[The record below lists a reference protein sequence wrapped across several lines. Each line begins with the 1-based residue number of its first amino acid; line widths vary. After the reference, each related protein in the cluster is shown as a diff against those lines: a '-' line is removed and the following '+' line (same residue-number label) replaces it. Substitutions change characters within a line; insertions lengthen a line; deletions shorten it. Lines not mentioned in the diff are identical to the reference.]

1 MDLPGFYREQTRLY
15 WQWRATRLALVRR
28 VLLSWIAAG
37 VALLIVATVSS
48 NLTLDGPVSLVVAAL
63 SLAVLNL
70 LARPFLMLA
79 LSPLPAFT
87 VQVAELLVEIVIV
100 LAIGRFVPGVGVA
113 NMGAAIWDAV
123 ALTILNALFAEIL
136 RASDDDSYHGSQ
148 VRRLAA
154 RDFGKPRT
162 ETPGLLMVQL
172 DGLSLPVLREQMRAG
187 RMPGLDRLVRHG
199 EAKIDPWY
207 ALLPPVTPVSQAGI
221 LHGNNDEMPGFR
233 WFEKR
238 SKTLIVA
245 NTPDG
250 ASEIERRRSNGRGL
264 LADDGAS
271 IGNLVT
277 GDAART
283 YLTMATIE
291 DDLPSVDDPKVRGVF
306 VRQVNYIRLLVLTLG
321 EVAKEWY
328 QRERQRSRGIEPR
341 IHRDL
346 HYALERALTNVALRN
361 LTTALVIQEMFD
373 EAPAIYVDYTGYDAL
388 AHHVGPERDEA
399 VDALDGLDRT
409 LGTLRRVA
417 RETHRPYKMVVLSD
431 HGQCLGT
438 PFSELYGE
446 LLEDVAKKLIGDTTE
461 RPTLRDAWEYH
472 GTSGMILGEIGRGPG
487 VRSAVARRA
496 SRRRI
501 ARAGDGETGEL
512 VACASGNLALLY
524 LTCSD
529 DRVAREEIDRRYPDL
544 IPGLLAHPGV
554 GLIMVHSDRFGPVA
568 LGRHGEQHLA
578 SGRIVGSDPV
588 AVYGPRAADGLHRLD
603 AFSNTG
609 DLIVIGPYDP
619 ATGEVVSYEDL
630 VGSHGGLGGWQ
641 GEPFVLHPSDL
652 PVGDEPLVGA
662 PAVHAQLRVWLE
674 ALQNGVALPDD
685 RPAAAGTKR
694 RPPRRLSP
702 GPTPSMDTSRPSHP
716 SHPHRGLRRRRDGP
730 AASPSARTPRPHF
743 RRADGPSRYP
753 AGTERPRA
761 SSPAHDRPLRVAARR
776 R

>member
-1 MDLPGFYREQTRLY
+1 MGQAAVGASAGKSGQGTPVIDLPGFYRDQARLY
-15 WQWRATRLALVRR
+15 WQWRATRLALLRR
-28 VLLSWIAAG
+28 VLLSWVAAG
-37 VALLIVATVSS
+37 LALLIVAMISS
-48 NLTLDGPVSLVVAAL
+48 NLTIDGPVSLVVAAL

-70 LARPFLMLA
+70 LARPLLLLA

-123 ALTILNALFAEIL
+123 TLTILNALFAEIL

-199 EAKIDPWY
+199 EAKVDPWY

-221 LHGNNDEMPGFR
+221 LHGNNDDMPGFR

-250 ASEIERRRSNGRGL
+250 ASKIERRRSNGRGL
-264 LADDGAS
+264 LADNGAS

-277 GDAART
+277 GDAARA

-291 DDLPSVDDPKVRGVF
+291 DDLPSVDDPVVRGVF

-361 LTTALVIQEMFD
+361 ITTALVIQEMFD

-417 RETHRPYKMVVLSD
+417 RETHRPYKLVVLSD

-438 PFSELYGE
+438 PFSELYDE
-446 LLEDVAKKLIGDTTE
+446 LLEDVAKKLIGDTTV

-487 VRSAVARRA
+487 VRAALARRA
-496 SRRRI
+496 SRRRTPKGAI
-501 ARAGDGETGEL
+501 DDPGAL
-512 VACASGNLALLY
+512 VTCASGNLALLY

-529 DRVAREEIDRRYPDL
+529 DRLPREEIDRLYPDL
-544 IPGLLAHPGV
+544 ISGLISHPGV
-554 GLIMVHSDRFGPVA
+554 GLVVVRSERNGPVA
-568 LGRHGEQHLA
+568 LGRDGEHYLA
-578 SGRIVGSDPV
+578 TGRIVGDDPI
-588 AVYGPRAADGLHRLD
+588 AGFGPRAADGLRRLD
-603 AFSNTG
+603 GFSNTG
-609 DLIVIGPYDP
+609 DLVVIGPYDQ

-641 GEPFVLHPSDL
+641 GEPFLLHPTEL
-652 PVGDEPLVGA
+652 PIGDEPLVGA
-662 PAVHAQLRVWLE
+662 PAVHARLRLWLDS
-674 ALQNGVALPDD
+674 LQNGVAIPDD
-685 RPAAAGTKR
+685 RPTRDGTKTESVSPTEPSIEMDDGGQTTDGSDGSDTPQAPEMPGRTR
-694 RPPRRLSP
+694 REPV
-702 GPTPSMDTSRPSHP
+702 GVN
-716 SHPHRGLRRRRDGP
+716 
-730 AASPSARTPRPHF
+730 AATEH
-743 RRADGPSRYP
+743 P
-753 AGTERPRA
+753 AG
-761 SSPAHDRPLRVAARR
+761 
-776 R
+776 

>member
-1 MDLPGFYREQTRLY
+1 VGASPSECDQGVLVIDLPAFYRDQARLY
-15 WQWRATRLALVRR
+15 WQWRATRLALLRR

-37 VALLIVATVSS
+37 LALLIVVATSS
-48 NLTLDGPVSLVVAAL
+48 NLTIDGPAALVVAAL
-63 SLAVLNL
+63 ALAVLNL
-70 LARPFLMLA
+70 LARPILLLA

-87 VQVAELLVEIVIV
+87 VQVAELLVETVIV

-123 ALTILNALFAEIL
+123 ALTILNALFAEVL

-162 ETPGLLMVQL
+162 DTPGLLMVQL

-199 EAKIDPWY
+199 DAAIDPWY

-233 WFEKR
+233 WFEKPT
-238 SKTLIVA
+238 KTLIVA

-250 ASEIERRRSNGRGL
+250 AAAIERRRSDGKGL
-264 LADDGAS
+264 LTDDGAS

-277 GDAART
+277 GDAERV

-306 VRQVNYIRLLVLTLG
+306 VRQVNYIRLMVLTLG

-361 LTTALVIQEMFD
+361 ITTALVIQEMFD
-373 EAPAIYVDYTGYDAL
+373 GAPAIYVDYTGYDAL

-409 LGTLRRVA
+409 IGSLRRVA
-417 RETHRPYKMVVLSD
+417 RETHRPYKLVVLSD

-446 LLEDVAKKLIGDTTE
+446 RLEDVANRLVGDTTA

-487 VRSAVARRA
+487 VRSAVARRV
-496 SRRRI
+496 SRRRMPQ
-501 ARAGDGETGEL
+501 ASENEPGAL

-529 DRVAREEIDRRYPDL
+529 DRLSREEIERLYPDL

-554 GLIMVHSDRFGPVA
+554 GLVVVHSDRDGPVT
-568 LGRHGEQHLA
+568 LGRGGEHHLA
-578 SGRIVGSDPV
+578 SGRIVGDDPV
-588 AVYGPRAADGLHRLD
+588 AVFGPRAADGLRRIEG
-603 AFSNTG
+603 FSNTG

-619 ATGEVVSYEDL
+619 GTGEVVSYEDL

-641 GEPFVLHPSDL
+641 GEPFLLHPTEL
-652 PVGDEPLVGA
+652 PIGPEPLVGA
-662 PAVHAQLRVWLE
+662 PAVYARLRLWLDS
-674 ALQNGVALPDD
+674 LQRGVPLTDD
-685 RPAAAGTKR
+685 GPTDAGTKTEHTQGR
-694 RPPRRLSP
+694 RLTAVGEDAGSAETPDGRQAPEPAETPAIPGPRRREPVGANAATEL
-702 GPTPSMDTSRPSHP
+702 PTS
-716 SHPHRGLRRRRDGP
+716 
-730 AASPSARTPRPHF
+730 
-743 RRADGPSRYP
+743 
-753 AGTERPRA
+753 
-761 SSPAHDRPLRVAARR
+761 
-776 R
+776 

>member
-1 MDLPGFYREQTRLY
+1 MIDLPRFYRDQARLY
-15 WQWRATRLALVRR
+15 WQWRATRLALLRR
-28 VLLSWIAAG
+28 VVLSWVAAG
-37 VALLIVATVSS
+37 AALLIIAATSA
-48 NLTLDGPVSLVVAAL
+48 NLTLDGPASLVEAAFL
-63 SLAVLNL
+63 LAVLNL
-70 LARPFLMLA
+70 LARPLLLLA

-87 VQVAELLVEIVIV
+87 VQVGELLVELVVV
-100 LAIGRFVPGVGVA
+100 LVIGRFVPGVGVA

-187 RMPGLDRLVRHG
+187 RMPGLDRQVRHG
-199 EAKIDPWY
+199 EAAIDPWY
-207 ALLPPVTPVSQAGI
+207 AMLPPVTPVSQAGI
-221 LHGNNDEMPGFR
+221 LHGNNDDMPGFR

-238 SKTLIVA
+238 EKTLIVA

-264 LADDGAS
+264 LAEDGAS

-277 GDAART
+277 GDARRV

-361 LTTALVIQEMFD
+361 ITTALVIQEMFD

-431 HGQCLGT
+431 HGQSLGT
-438 PFSELYGE
+438 PFSQLYGE
-446 LLEDVAKKLIGDTTE
+446 RLEDVAKKLIGDTTE

-487 VRSAVARRA
+487 VRSALARRA
-496 SRRRI
+496 SRRRMV
-501 ARAGDGETGEL
+501 RAGAVDDPGAL

-529 DRVAREEIDRRYPDL
+529 DRVSREEIDRLYPDL
-544 IPGLLAHPGV
+544 IPGLVSHAGV
-554 GLIMVHSDRFGPVA
+554 GLVVVQSERDGVVA
-568 LGRHGEQHLA
+568 LGRGGQHHLE
-578 SGRIVGSDPV
+578 SGRILGDDPV
-588 AVYGPRAADGLHRLD
+588 AAFGPRAVDGLRRI
-603 AFSNTG
+603 ATFSNTG
-609 DLIVIGPYDP
+609 DLIVIGPYDQ

-641 GEPFVLHPSDL
+641 GEPFLLHPTDL
-652 PVGDEPLVGA
+652 PIGDEPLIGA
-662 PAVHAQLRVWLE
+662 PAVHAQLRVWLRSLE
-674 ALQNGVALPDD
+674 TTSARDD
-685 RPAAAGTKR
+685 ERPGGSASEHSSATRLSGEMTGGDEMTDPPAAPD
-694 RPPRRLSP
+694 PP
-702 GPTPSMDTSRPSHP
+702 D
-716 SHPHRGLRRRRDGP
+716 
-730 AASPSARTPRPHF
+730 APSAPETPTAPGTPDLRQREPVG
-743 RRADGPSRYP
+743 ANAATELP
-753 AGTERPRA
+753 A
-761 SSPAHDRPLRVAARR
+761 S
-776 R
+776 

>member
-1 MDLPGFYREQTRLY
+1 MT
-15 WQWRATRLALVRR
+15 
-28 VLLSWIAAG
+28 
-37 VALLIVATVSS
+37 
-48 NLTLDGPVSLVVAAL
+48 AAL

-70 LARPFLMLA
+70 LARPILLLA

-123 ALTILNALFAEIL
+123 ALTILNALFAEVL

-199 EAKIDPWY
+199 EAKVDPWY

-221 LHGNNDEMPGFR
+221 LHGNNDDMPGFR

-264 LADDGAS
+264 LADGGAS

-277 GDAART
+277 GDAERA

-306 VRQVNYIRLLVLTLG
+306 VRQVNYIRLVVLTLG

-361 LTTALVIQEMFD
+361 ITTALVIQEMFD

-417 RETHRPYKMVVLSD
+417 RETHRPYKLVVLSD

-438 PFSELYGE
+438 PFSQLYDE
-446 LLEDVAKKLIGDTTE
+446 LLEDVAKKLIGDTSE
-461 RPTLRDAWEYH
+461 RPSLRDAWEYH

-487 VRSAVARRA
+487 VRSALARRA
-496 SRRRI
+496 ARRRMP
-501 ARAGDGETGEL
+501 RAAAGEPGAL

-524 LTCSD
+524 LTYKE
-529 DRVAREEIDRRYPDL
+529 DRVSREEMERQYPDL

-554 GLIMVHSDRFGPVA
+554 GLVVVDSERDGPVA
-568 LGRHGEQHLA
+568 LGRDGEHHLV
-578 SGRIVGSDPV
+578 SGRIVGDDPV
-588 AVYGPRAADGLHRLD
+588 ATFGPRAADGLRRIHG
-603 AFSNTG
+603 FSNTG

-619 ATGEVVSYEDL
+619 DTGEVVSYEDL

-641 GEPFVLHPSDL
+641 GEPFLLHPTDL
-652 PVGDEPLVGA
+652 PIGDEPLVGA
-662 PAVHAQLRVWLE
+662 PAVHAQLRLWLDS
-674 ALQNGVALPDD
+674 LQHGVPPSDD
-685 RPAAAGTKR
+685 GPTDADTETDDARDPRDRCRPSR
-694 RPPRRLSP
+694 RRRRRSVTGNDASRSAPTPRPSSRRAEGCRGSASPHRPVVGCADGRSRHREPMIRFLLFRFLPRRLMP
-702 GPTPSMDTSRPSHP
+702 WLMVIELIMLVWRWQK
-716 SHPHRGLRRRRDGP
+716 RDQVQQQVP
-730 AASPSARTPRPHF
+730 QRIRARSARRI
-743 RRADGPSRYP
+743 
-753 AGTERPRA
+753 
-761 SSPAHDRPLRVAARR
+761 
-776 R
+776 

>member
-1 MDLPGFYREQTRLY
+1 
-15 WQWRATRLALVRR
+15 
-28 VLLSWIAAG
+28 
-37 VALLIVATVSS
+37 
-48 NLTLDGPVSLVVAAL
+48 
-63 SLAVLNL
+63 
-70 LARPFLMLA
+70 
-79 LSPLPAFT
+79 
-87 VQVAELLVEIVIV
+87 
-100 LAIGRFVPGVGVA
+100 
-113 NMGAAIWDAV
+113 
-123 ALTILNALFAEIL
+123 
-136 RASDDDSYHGSQ
+136 
-148 VRRLAA
+148 
-154 RDFGKPRT
+154 
-162 ETPGLLMVQL
+162 MVQL

-221 LHGNNDEMPGFR
+221 LHGNNDDMPGFR

-291 DDLPSVDDPKVRGVF
+291 DDLPSVGRPQGPRASSSARSTTSGS
-306 VRQVNYIRLLVLTLG
+306 LVLTLG

-446 LLEDVAKKLIGDTTE
+446 LLEDVAKKLIGDTTDAADAA
-461 RPTLRDAWEYH
+461 RCVGVPRHLRDDPGRDRPRAAA
-472 GTSGMILGEIGRGPG
+472 SGPQSRDAPPGGGSPGP
-487 VRSAVARRA
+487 ATARPA
-496 SRRRI
+496 S
-501 ARAGDGETGEL
+501 L

-524 LTCSD
+524 LTCSE

-554 GLIMVHSDRFGPVA
+554 GLVVVHSDRSTGRWPSDVTGSSTWHPGGSSAATRVA
-568 LGRHGEQHLA
+568 
-578 SGRIVGSDPV
+578 IF
-588 AVYGPRAADGLHRLD
+588 GPRAADGLRRLD
-603 AFSNTG
+603 GFSNTG

-641 GEPFVLHPSDL
+641 GEPFLLHPSDL

-662 PAVHAQLRVWLE
+662 PAVHAQLRVWLD
-674 ALQNGVALPDD
+674 ALKNGVAHPDD
-685 RPAAAGTKR
+685 RPAAAGEEAVPAPK
-694 RPPRRLSP
+694 PCPRR
-702 GPTPSMDTSRPSHP
+702 PTPSMDTSRPSHP
-716 SHPHRGLRRRRDGP
+716 SHPSHRRRQRRRAGP
-730 AASPSARTPRPHF
+730 AASPSARTPRPRS
-743 RRADGPSRYP
+743 RRVDGPSSVPRGNRTATRVVSGTRPP
-753 AGTERPRA
+753 ALGRQPDEGEPDVAASPYARCPRARCVHRRGGGPVGQGRPRVG
-761 SSPAHDRPLRVAARR
+761 RPGDHGSRDPHHHGHGHRQDDGRARR
-776 R
+776 RPRLSRRDGEPSDGQGSPRRRRPGDDRHHRRGQGARRRREGHPDDEREPEPPVRQRQHAQGRRLPDQRAGRDHRPRPRQGG